1 MLDIVSWLAEQ
12 SWGIV
17 TGVII
22 SLIVYFIV
30 TFLPIKEDIRYKAIF
45 YRRKVSKLIF
55 NPTIKVSHTIK
66 TQNLENKKMKLD
78 DFVNKV
84 REKLIQN
91 NFVFKSERGNTTI
104 FNYTLGKTKV
114 EITLTPSYIVEE
126 DDEKEPIV
134 DYLQC
139 EFRLI
144 ESKYRNFDGHL
155 LDLLQIFRKLEASLE
170 ELVGKWVGESITCE
184 VKRLYEFVGILKNLK
199 MSSLVGKI
207 GGQYEINLFEN
218 KLVVYGSI
226 EAKMA
231 SMIKDIIAYYY

>member
-114 EITLTPSYIVEE
+114 EIMLTPSYIVEE

-144 ESKYRNFDGHL
+144 ESKL
-155 LDLLQIFRKLEASLE
+155 SL
-170 ELVGKWVGESITCE
+170 IH
-184 VKRLYEFVGILKNLK
+184 I
-199 MSSLVGKI
+199 
-207 GGQYEINLFEN
+207 
-218 KLVVYGSI
+218 
-226 EAKMA
+226 
-231 SMIKDIIAYYY
+231 

>member
-114 EITLTPSYIVEE
+114 EIMLTPSYIVEE